1 MIEMAYK
8 RNLKKGK
15 TKLFRFSEEEFEAMD
30 RILERTGLSFQRY
43 IEFKINKELQEE
55 IVNYNNSQG
64 LMCYE

>member
-1 MIEMAYK
+1 MAYK

-15 TKLFRFSEEEFEAMD
+15 TKLFRFTEEEFEAMD

-55 IVNYNNSQG
+55 IMNYNNNQMV
-64 LMCYE
+64 MCYE